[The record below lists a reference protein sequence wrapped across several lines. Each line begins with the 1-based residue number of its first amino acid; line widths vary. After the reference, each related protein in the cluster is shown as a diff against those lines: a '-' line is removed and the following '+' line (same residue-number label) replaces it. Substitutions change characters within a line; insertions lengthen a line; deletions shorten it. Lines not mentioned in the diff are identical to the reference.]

1 MRMKAQ
7 LFPKYLLTLIISKS
21 MSRWCNMCIP
31 ETVQWMRGSEYFVVL
46 IKFIFTQIILKL
58 HQNFNSITEESSY
71 TIFTLFEV
79 KSKYNFKRRY
89 QFPQNL
95 KRGSF
100 SLLQLKLLRTH
111 INIHIGYWSCA
122 NKLRK
127 L

>member
-1 MRMKAQ
+1 
-7 LFPKYLLTLIISKS
+7 
-21 MSRWCNMCIP
+21 
-31 ETVQWMRGSEYFVVL
+31 MRGSEYFVVL

-100 SLLQLKLLRTH
+100 SLLQLKLLRTY

-122 NKLRK
+122 NKLGK